1 MALTPEEIG
10 APTESLPKRECLIKR
25 KRKRKRKSEN
35 KGCNDAANCIVEKV
49 PR

>member
-25 KRKRKRKSEN
+25 KRKSEN